1 MCSDATRNSATVC
14 SFPNCRRAVW
24 QDPDGSYSS
33 YCGRGHRDAMA
44 QVNTNNQAQLCKAC
58 SILFFAAVT
67 CARFMSKMAM
77 LMDSVA
83 FAVPLLI
90 RMGSN
95 HPHLH
100 NHLFSH
106 SFVHWSV
113 ATSQFGLDRTRHRA
127 VTAEILIELMQSRE
141 AKLSLVYSLV
151 NGKTSEFCSRK
162 CGQITIAGAPKILEV
177 SNKHDAFNEVSTQF
191 LQGWRHP
198 TSKPTVVK
206 IWKIFSDK
214 DHNDRFARYRLAVER
229 RIGKEGGNSL
239 RRWHGTIR
247 ACRLGDD
254 ETQLR
259 GDGDSALFVQS
270 SFEIAKFGKRT
281 NFGRFGEGIYTSATS
296 SKANDYVAEGGGSSY
311 RAMLLNDVV
320 MGKTI
325 KLTADNPNLKEPP
338 QGYDSV
344 VGEPGG
350 SLNYDES
357 IANVGSDRKLGY
369 RSVLGCCPLPASIE
383 FSLATRLIQTGRDS
397 EIHFVLWPSSDTQT
411 QPFRYYID
419 MRLSEDVLS
428 IIVTLLPAGN
438 ARALLTL
445 SKCLHDIALPQ
456 AVSSI
461 CVSKADNLVAMC
473 QYFAGNSRHDHIRTL
488 EIQSGALV
496 QEHVEA
502 ENAYNC
508 AQVMECLHEFFQK
521 ATNVTRLTLGSAEL
535 IFHDGCKS
543 QIGHAIASLRYLST
557 LSLLDVGPQTISTL
571 NELPLSIKALEM
583 SAPEPFYTYGDWS
596 WIRDLKPIPS
606 VQRLRLTHFFV
617 LSFTSLT
624 PVSGC
629 AWPNALCLEIGEN
642 RVPCSVY
649 PRFFPNARCFH
660 LGHSGIECLGEHKEA
675 DKWRNMGRIT
685 TSLEQIYEWDISE
698 RTQLVEFVDK
708 AGCGAKWLQ
717 DMSSIVGRLSPVV
730 LRVTISSPEELFC
743 RQGIPVQPSKSWA
756 QIFAYGPRLKSIE
769 LVLAEGCGRIQEYQD
784 HSCSLSRDDCWQL
797 IRAACVPSPRF
808 LIHGV

>member
-1 MCSDATRNSATVC
+1 
-14 SFPNCRRAVW
+14 
-24 QDPDGSYSS
+24 
-33 YCGRGHRDAMA
+33 
-44 QVNTNNQAQLCKAC
+44 
-58 SILFFAAVT
+58 
-67 CARFMSKMAM
+67 
-77 LMDSVA
+77 
-83 FAVPLLI
+83 
-90 RMGSN
+90 
-95 HPHLH
+95 
-100 NHLFSH
+100 
-106 SFVHWSV
+106 
-113 ATSQFGLDRTRHRA
+113 
-127 VTAEILIELMQSRE
+127 
-141 AKLSLVYSLV
+141 
-151 NGKTSEFCSRK
+151 
-162 CGQITIAGAPKILEV
+162 
-177 SNKHDAFNEVSTQF
+177 
-191 LQGWRHP
+191 
-198 TSKPTVVK
+198 
-206 IWKIFSDK
+206 
-214 DHNDRFARYRLAVER
+214 
-229 RIGKEGGNSL
+229 
-239 RRWHGTIR
+239 
-247 ACRLGDD
+247 
-254 ETQLR
+254 
-259 GDGDSALFVQS
+259 
-270 SFEIAKFGKRT
+270 
-281 NFGRFGEGIYTSATS
+281 
-296 SKANDYVAEGGGSSY
+296 
-311 RAMLLNDVV
+311 
-320 MGKTI
+320 
-325 KLTADNPNLKEPP
+325 
-338 QGYDSV
+338 
-344 VGEPGG
+344 
-350 SLNYDES
+350 
-357 IANVGSDRKLGY
+357 
-369 RSVLGCCPLPASIE
+369 
-383 FSLATRLIQTGRDS
+383 
-397 EIHFVLWPSSDTQT
+397 
-411 QPFRYYID
+411 

-698 RTQLVEFVDK
+698 RTQLVEFVDR

-797 IRAACVPSPRF
+797 VGPDKILASSQVECLQICYQSGRFGRLVCLPQDSSSTESESGRLLQCLARHIPSLKYVSIAEVHSFPTLLPDLPTIDTSRHDC
-808 LIHGV
+808 LGLTYGEVLWWRIADIHGERGLNRISIQDGEAARRTIVESAICEYYP